1 MKRLYFLPICLCFI
15 QMIQVQAQEISVTIP
30 EGTAI
35 CIVINQDIRR
45 TSEQS
50 HIVASVKG
58 DVYDA
63 SGKYI
68 VIKNDAPADVRVD
81 MSKRNMWDGDRGRTV
96 LIPTNVETITGRSIA
111 LKEKWFTIEATTIRA
126 GTPFTAYISQN
137 TTLVIK

>member
-1 MKRLYFLPICLCFI
+1 MKRLYLLPICLCFI
-15 QMIQVQAQEISVTIP
+15 QIIQVQAQEISVTIP

-35 CIVINQDIRR
+35 GIVINQDIRR
-45 TSEQS
+45 TSKQS

-68 VIKNDAPADVRVD
+68 VIKNGAPADVRVD

-126 GTPFTAYISQN
+126 GTPFTAYTSQN
-137 TTLVIK
+137 ITLVIK

>member
-1 MKRLYFLPICLCFI
+1 MKRLYLLPICLCFI

-45 TSEQS
+45 TSKQS

-68 VIKNDAPADVRVD
+68 VIKNGAPADVRVD
-81 MSKRNMWDGDRGRTV
+81 MSKRNMWEGDRGRTV

-126 GTPFTAYISQN
+126 GTPFTAYTSQN
-137 TTLVIK
+137 ITLVIK

>member
-1 MKRLYFLPICLCFI
+1 MKRLYLLPICLCFI

-45 TSEQS
+45 TSKQS

-68 VIKNDAPADVRVD
+68 VIKNGAPADVRVD
-81 MSKRNMWDGDRGRTV
+81 MSKRNM
-96 LIPTNVETITGRSIA
+96 
-111 LKEKWFTIEATTIRA
+111 
-126 GTPFTAYISQN
+126 
-137 TTLVIK
+137 